1 MMATP
6 VRDAQVDPQVA
17 GAASHDTARWQ
28 TINWSKAH
36 RVVRRLQA
44 RIVQATQAGRWGK
57 VKALQRLLTHSYSG
71 KVVAVRRVTE
81 NHGKR
86 TPGVD
91 GETWNTPTKKAT
103 AVQRLRQR
111 GYHPQPLRRVYIAK
125 RSGTKQRPLGIPVM
139 TDRAMQALYLLALDP
154 IAEVTS
160 DPNSYG
166 FRLGRAPADAIAHC
180 FTVLSNRYAPQ
191 WIFEGDIRACFDA
204 LSHDW
209 LVAHV
214 PMDKAML
221 QKWLKAGFME
231 KHILHPTSEGAPQ
244 GGPLS
249 PVLANLTLTGLEP
262 LLRNQ
267 FPQSHAKST
276 TKVNTIRFADDFI
289 ITGASKE
296 LLEQEVKPLVEAFL
310 RERGLELSVEK
321 TVVTHI
327 TEGFDFL
334 GQNVRKYDGKLLIKP
349 SKKNVKTFLDK
360 VRTVVKT
367 HPQAKAG
374 NLICLLNPLLRGWAQ
389 YHRHVVSKETFA
401 AVDAAIFT
409 LLWRWAK
416 RRHPHKSAHWVR
428 KKYFHTLGRRPWVFS
443 GDVVAG
449 TGQTRTVRLF
459 STVRV
464 PIRRHPQ
471 VRAQANPYD
480 PGWELYFEERLSVTM
495 KQTLNGV
502 RRQHALW
509 KAQTG
514 RCPVCD
520 QSIVAYSEGHVHHII
535 WRTKGGSDTASNL
548 VLLHPTC
555 HRQVHSQGLC
565 VSKPCPARGNREARA
580 G

>member
-1 MMATP
+1 
-6 VRDAQVDPQVA
+6 
-17 GAASHDTARWQ
+17 
-28 TINWSKAH
+28 
-36 RVVRRLQA
+36 
-44 RIVQATQAGRWGK
+44 
-57 VKALQRLLTHSYSG
+57 
-71 KVVAVRRVTE
+71 
-81 NHGKR
+81 
-86 TPGVD
+86 
-91 GETWNTPTKKAT
+91 
-103 AVQRLRQR
+103 
-111 GYHPQPLRRVYIAK
+111 
-125 RSGTKQRPLGIPVM
+125 
-139 TDRAMQALYLLALDP
+139 
-154 IAEVTS
+154 
-160 DPNSYG
+160 
-166 FRLGRAPADAIAHC
+166 
-180 FTVLSNRYAPQ
+180 
-191 WIFEGDIRACFDA
+191 
-204 LSHDW
+204 
-209 LVAHV
+209 
-214 PMDKAML
+214 MDKAML
-221 QKWLKAGFME
+221 QKWLKAGFIE
-231 KHILHPTSEGAPQ
+231 KHILHPTTEGAPQ

-249 PVLANLTLTGLEP
+249 PVLANLTLTGLET
-262 LLRNQ
+262 LLRIH
-267 FPQSHAKST
+267 FPQSRVKST

-310 RERGLELSVEK
+310 RERGLELSREK

-428 KKYFHTLGRRPWVFS
+428 KKYFHSLGRRQWVFS
-443 GDVVAG
+443 GDVAAEA
-449 TGQTRTVRLF
+449 GQTRTVHLF

-464 PIRRHPQ
+464 PIRRHVQ
-471 VRAQANPYD
+471 VRGQANPYD
-480 PGWELYFEERLSVTM
+480 PDWELYFEERLNVTM

-509 KAQTG
+509 KAQAG
-514 RCPVCD
+514 CCPVCD
-520 QSIVAYSEGHVHHII
+520 QPIVAYSEAHVHHII
-535 WRTKGGSDTASNL
+535 WRTKGGSDSAANL

-565 VSKPCPARGNREARA
+565 VRKPCPERGNREARA